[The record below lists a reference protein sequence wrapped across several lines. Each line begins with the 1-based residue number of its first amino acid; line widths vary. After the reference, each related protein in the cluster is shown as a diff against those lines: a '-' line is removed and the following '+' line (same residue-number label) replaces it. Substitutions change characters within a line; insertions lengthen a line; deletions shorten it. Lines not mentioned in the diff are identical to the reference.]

1 VLKASTSASSRIDAV
16 SDPARGR
23 LTIFLGYAAG
33 VGKTFQMLTLARD
46 LQQRGIDVVVGYFE
60 PHARPETMA
69 LAEGLETIPRKTI
82 PYRGRLFEEMDA
94 EAILARHPTVA
105 VVDEFPHT
113 NVPGSA
119 RSKRWEDVSVLL
131 DAGIDVLTTMN
142 VQHVESLNDEIWQST
157 GVRVRETVP
166 DWIVKQADEVVLVDL
181 TPQALLNRLE
191 RGVVYAPDR
200 AQKALQHFFR
210 ESTLGALRELAM
222 RQTALAVRSRV
233 ENQVQRVDRV
243 DRVDQVGQVEQV
255 GPVERVA
262 PERLLLLV
270 AADASSAA
278 LIRRGRRVAD
288 YLHAECAAV
297 YVAKTP
303 EMSEL
308 PRADRQSL
316 ERQLTFAR
324 RLRIETRVLVG
335 SDVALTL
342 VSFARVYQATQIFVS
357 REERGGLRMMLGR
370 GLIQRIVS
378 LAPDMQVTIVANRGV
393 RRRAVSS

>member
-1 VLKASTSASSRIDAV
+1 
-16 SDPARGR
+16 
-23 LTIFLGYAAG
+23 
-33 VGKTFQMLTLARD
+33 
-46 LQQRGIDVVVGYFE
+46 
-60 PHARPETMA
+60 MA

-94 EAILARHPTVA
+94 DAILARHPAVA

-181 TPQALLNRLE
+181 TPRALLNRLE

-200 AQKALQHFFR
+200 AQKALQHFFK

-233 ENQVQRVDRV
+233 EQAGRVGQ
-243 DRVDQVGQVEQV
+243 VDQVGRVGQVPQ
-255 GPVERVA
+255 GQVERVA

-270 AADASSAA
+270 MPNASSAA

-288 YLHAECAAV
+288 YLHAECVAV

-303 EMSEL
+303 DLSEL
-308 PRADRQSL
+308 PAADRQNL

-335 SDVALTL
+335 SDVPLTL

-357 REERGGLRMMLGR
+357 REEHGGLRMRLGR

-378 LAPDMQVTIVANRGV
+378 LAPDMQVTIVANRGL
-393 RRRAVSS
+393 RRRATGS

>member
-1 VLKASTSASSRIDAV
+1 VTDS
-16 SDPARGR
+16 ARGR

-33 VGKTFQMLTLARD
+33 VGKTFQMLTLAQDLRD
-46 LQQRGIDVVVGYFE
+46 RGIDVVIGYFE
-60 PHARPETMA
+60 PHARPETMV

-82 PYRGRLFEEMDA
+82 TYRGRPFEEMETDA
-94 EAILARHPTVA
+94 VVARHPAVA
-105 VVDEFPHT
+105 VVDEFPHS
-113 NVPGSA
+113 NVPGSV

-181 TPQALLNRLE
+181 TPKALLNRLE
-191 RGVVYAPDR
+191 RGVIYAPDR
-200 AQKALQHFFR
+200 AQKALQHFFK

-222 RQTALAVRSRV
+222 RQTALAVRSRAERAGQSERV
-233 ENQVQRVDRV
+233 NQ
-243 DRVDQVGQVEQV
+243 VDQVGRADRVGQVV
-255 GPVERVA
+255 H
-262 PERLLLLV
+262 ERLVLLV
-270 AADASSAA
+270 TADASSAA
-278 LIRRGRRVAD
+278 LIRRGWRVAD
-288 YLHAECAAV
+288 YLHADCAAV
-297 YVAKTP
+297 FVAKTP
-303 EMSEL
+303 ELSEMA
-308 PRADRQSL
+308 REDRQSL

-335 SDVALTL
+335 TDVPLTL

-357 REERGGLRMMLGR
+357 REEHGGLRMLLGR

-393 RRRAVSS
+393 RRRAIGS

>member
-1 VLKASTSASSRIDAV
+1 M
-16 SDPARGR
+16 SDSARGR

-94 EAILARHPTVA
+94 QAILARHPTVA

-113 NVPGSA
+113 NVTGSV

-166 DWIVKQADEVVLVDL
+166 DWMVKQADEVVLVDL

-200 AQKALQHFFR
+200 AQKALQHFFK

-243 DRVDQVGQVEQV
+243 DRVDQVGQVDQV

-297 YVAKTP
+297 YVARTP
-303 EMSEL
+303 DMSEL
-308 PRADRQSL
+308 TSADRQSL

-335 SDVALTL
+335 SDVPLTL

-393 RRRAVSS
+393 RRRAVTS